1 MDTENR
7 TVLYIDLN
15 HWINLAK
22 ARKNGDFTLEQRLKE
37 LVDSNKVVIP
47 VSSVHI
53 MEACAIRKDQQRQD
67 LATMLRSLSRG
78 FVLRDLENVRYI
90 EMESRIGN
98 HYGIPMP
105 QDIRPFVLTKG
116 YLRAFGEPKIEFS
129 PWREVDPVKSAEAE
143 REFLRILD
151 DEQSLDLIL
160 SEYVPKLAKES
171 ADAKL
176 IRLGHNN
183 ARLAAKNKNL
193 NEVEKDCILE
203 LTKEF
208 AKLAVKVANDLKLS
222 KDLLKSNPLK
232 HFCTKEYMVS
242 VPTVNV
248 WSKLSLYLSRCITED
263 VTVNHLYDMGHL
275 AVALPYCDIVV
286 ADSEM
291 AHLLT
296 FRKLNDTYG
305 TVVYSSLEMC
315 IDNLKG

>member
-1 MDTENR
+1 MDAENR

-22 ARKNGDFTLEQRLKE
+22 ARKNGDFTLEQRLEK
-37 LVDSNKVVIP
+37 LVDSGKVVIP
-47 VSSVHI
+47 VSAVHI
-53 MEACAIRKDQQRQD
+53 MEACAIRKNQQRQD
-67 LATMLRSLSRG
+67 LATMLRILSRG
-78 FVLRDLENVRYI
+78 FVLRNLENVRYI

-116 YLRAFGEPKIEFS
+116 YLRAFGEPSIDFS
-129 PWREVDPVKSAEAE
+129 TCREVDHVKSAEAE
-143 REFLRILD
+143 RDFLQLLD
-151 DEQSLDLIL
+151 DNRSLDLIL
-160 SEYVPKLAKES
+160 SEYVPKFAKES
-171 ADAKL
+171 AEAEL
-176 IRLGHNN
+176 ICLGHNS
-183 ARLAAKNKNL
+183 ARLAAKGKNL
-193 NEVEKDCILE
+193 REAENDCVFE
-203 LTKEF
+203 LVKEF
-208 AKLAVKVANDLKLS
+208 TELAVKVAKNLKLS
-222 KDLLKSNPLK
+222 DDLLKSNLLK

-263 VTVNHLYDMGHL
+263 ITVNHLYDIGHL

>member
-22 ARKNGDFTLEQRLKE
+22 ARKNGDFTLEQRLEK
-37 LVDSNKVVIP
+37 LVDSGKVVIP
-47 VSSVHI
+47 VSAVHI
-53 MEACAIRKDQQRQD
+53 MEACAILKYQQRQN

-129 PWREVDPVKSAEAE
+129 LWREVDPVKSAEAE
-143 REFLRILD
+143 REIWRILD

-160 SEYVPKLAKES
+160 SEYVPKFAKES
-171 ADAKL
+171 AEAEL
-176 IRLGHNN
+176 IRLGHKN
-183 ARLAAKNKNL
+183 ARLAAKGKDL
-193 NEVEKDCILE
+193 NEAEKDCVLG
-203 LTKEF
+203 LAKEF
-208 AKLAVKVANDLKLS
+208 AKLAAQVANDLKLS
-222 KDLLKSNPLK
+222 NELLNSNPLK
-232 HFCTKEYMVS
+232 HFRTKEYMVS

-248 WSKLSLYLSRCITED
+248 WSKLSLYLSRCITENI
-263 VTVNHLYDMGHL
+263 TVNHLYDMGHL

-296 FRKLNDTYG
+296 FRKLNDIYG